1 MMATL
6 HIGSL
11 CVSGLFLALAWLL
24 WKYAPEVTDRP
35 GNPASH
41 SRFSVRLWAVCRI
54 KPLFICYG
62 VERRGRL
69 FAPKAVNN
77 VIFCFIFSSFT
88 SDSVQARFLASMTG
102 AGTFLLC
109 SKVQPY

>member
-35 GNPASH
+35 GILRLTRDLLSDSGPSV
-41 SRFSVRLWAVCRI
+41 SLFS
-54 KPLFICYG
+54 KPLSICYG
-62 VERRGRL
+62 VEEEEGSLPPR
-69 FAPKAVNN
+69 
-77 VIFCFIFSSFT
+77 
-88 SDSVQARFLASMTG
+88 Q
-102 AGTFLLC
+102 
-109 SKVQPY
+109 